1 MGKLDDLRKMVEQ
14 MFAEATDKASIDKL
28 SLIKTQLD
36 GVQNEQKELEDSNK
50 ELLASY
56 KEVVKHSV
64 IQKPGIEAKTDT
76 PSKPEVSFETAL
88 DMFIK
93 EQEKK

>member
-28 SLIKTQLD
+28 SLIKTQLE
-36 GVQNEQKELEDSNK
+36 GVQNEQKELEDSKK

-56 KEVVKHSV
+56 R
-64 IQKPGIEAKTDT
+64 KTRYRG
-76 PSKPEVSFETAL
+76 EN
-88 DMFIK
+88 
-93 EQEKK
+93 